1 MWQHHHKLRSKNKT
15 HLLFHSS
22 CGSKI
27 QILIVW
33 ILCKPAIKQSPISKF
48 DWGKSPFQVH
58 MVVDRIQALQAR
70 GLRAS
75 VSCQL
80 LTQVCSQFLDG
91 FVQKPFTVPW
101 HMGLHHMASCYIKHI
116 KGLPEWQCMIL
127 CKVILKISYCLC
139 NILLVGNKSLVM
151 PTLKKG
157 IIQTVRTRASSKE
170 NWNHPR
176 VWLVKPTSLR
186 TLLIWWGPLLFSIHL
201 QRENKK
207 DNFCFFDKN
216 SETSVTQ
223 TTI

>member
-1 MWQHHHKLRSKNKT
+1 
-15 HLLFHSS
+15 
-22 CGSKI
+22 
-27 QILIVW
+27 
-33 ILCKPAIKQSPISKF
+33 
-48 DWGKSPFQVH
+48 

-80 LTQVCSQFLDG
+80 LTQVCSQFLDDFCPEAIHNSLTHG
-91 FVQKPFTVPW
+91 PPP
-101 HMGLHHMASCYIKHI
+101 HGLLLHQTQQ
-116 KGLPEWQCMIL
+116 GLPEWQCMIL
-127 CKVILKISYCLC
+127 CKIILKISYCLC
-139 NILLVGNKSLVM
+139 NILFVRSKSLVL

-157 IIQTVRTRASSKE
+157 IIQTVSTRARGKD

-186 TLLIWWGPLLFSIHL
+186 TLLIWWGPLLFSTHL
-201 QRENKK
+201 QRENEK

-216 SETSVTQ
+216 SETSITQ

>member
-1 MWQHHHKLRSKNKT
+1 MV
-15 HLLFHSS
+15 SS
-22 CGSKI
+22 
-27 QILIVW
+27 
-33 ILCKPAIKQSPISKF
+33 QSLTGERAPSKF
-48 DWGKSPFQVH
+48 TWWLTGFRPLRLDDWGP
-58 MVVDRIQALQAR
+58 
-70 GLRAS
+70 

-91 FVQKPFTVPW
+91 FRPEAIHSFLTL
-101 HMGLHHMASCYIKHI
+101 GLHHMASCYIKHN
-116 KGLPEWQCMIL
+116 KGLPEWQFMIL

-139 NILLVGNKSLVM
+139 NILLVGSKSLVL

-157 IIQTVRTRASSKE
+157 IIQTVSTRARGKD

-176 VWLVKPTSLR
+176 VWLVKPASLR
-186 TLLIWWGPLLFSIHL
+186 TILIWWGPLLFSIHL

-207 DNFCFFDKN
+207 DNFCLFDKN